1 MDKIII
7 EGGNKLIGEVNI
19 SGFKNAALPIIIG
32 TVLSGDKCRIENLPM
47 ISDVSNLTK
56 IMGMLGADV
65 KLDRNGIL
73 DIDTNNIEKCV
84 LIDEITRKMRASYY
98 LLGAGLSR
106 FKEVEVLYPGGC
118 DIGVRPID
126 QHIKVFEALGAKVEI
141 DHGVIKCSAEKL
153 VGSKIYLDVV
163 SVGAT
168 INIMMAATMAEGT
181 TIIENAA
188 KEPHIVDVA
197 NFINTMGGD
206 IRGAGTDVIKI
217 NGVEKLHGCNY
228 SVIPDQIEAGTYMI
242 MAAGTKGNLL
252 IKNVIPVHLEP
263 VTAKLREVGVEVIE
277 YGDSI
282 QIDGDFD
289 LKNVNIKTLPY
300 PGFPTDLQ
308 QPMTALLSTVKGTSI
323 VTETV
328 SESRFKYIDELKRM
342 GADISVDGSTAIVKG
357 VDKLMGAE
365 VRATDLRAGAA
376 LVVAGLMAEGTTA
389 IGEIQHIER
398 GYEDLVFK
406 LKKIG
411 ANVKKV

>member
-1 MDKIII
+1 
-7 EGGNKLIGEVNI
+7 
-19 SGFKNAALPIIIG
+19 
-32 TVLSGDKCRIENLPM
+32 
-47 ISDVSNLTK
+47 
-56 IMGMLGADV
+56 
-65 KLDRNGIL
+65 
-73 DIDTNNIEKCV
+73 
-84 LIDEITRKMRASYY
+84 
-98 LLGAGLSR
+98 
-106 FKEVEVLYPGGC
+106 
-118 DIGVRPID
+118 
-126 QHIKVFEALGAKVEI
+126 
-141 DHGVIKCSAEKL
+141 
-153 VGSKIYLDVV
+153 
-163 SVGAT
+163 
-168 INIMMAATMAEGT
+168 
-181 TIIENAA
+181 
-188 KEPHIVDVA
+188 
-197 NFINTMGGD
+197 MGGD

-342 GADISVDGSTAIVKG
+342 GANISVDGNTAVVKG
-357 VDKLMGAE
+357 IYKLMGAE

-376 LVVAGLMAEGTTA
+376 LVIAGLMADGITE
-389 IGEIQHIER
+389 IREIQHIER
-398 GYEDLVFK
+398 GYEDLVSK